1 MRIQLRSGDFPEG
14 GCPERETMQKEENN
28 VKQHFHSFRRW
39 MAAAVAALGVVLL
52 LSGCTRREE
61 LAVQLDEG
69 AAESLEVPE
78 AEQSAGDAKAA
89 AAEDG
94 EEQPEVSQE
103 QEMLSDETLYIHV
116 CGAVCRPGVY
126 EMKQGDRVYEAVQKA
141 GGFTEDAD
149 EDYVNQA
156 QKLTDGAK
164 LVIPTKEESSR
175 LAGEQEIAAGLVGEE
190 IGEAAGT
197 DGDGRININT
207 ASESELCQIP
217 GVGAT
222 RAAAIISYRE
232 KSGSFRKIEDIMNVS
247 GIKEG
252 TFEKIKDSIRV
263 E

>member
-1 MRIQLRSGDFPEG
+1 
-14 GCPERETMQKEENN
+14 MQKKGYD
-28 VKQHFHSFRRW
+28 VKQHFCSFCGW
-39 MAAAVAALGVVLL
+39 KAAAAALGIVLL
-52 LSGCTRREE
+52 LCGCTRREE
-61 LAVQLDEG
+61 LAVQLNEG
-69 AAESLEVPE
+69 TAESAEVQETVLPAGS
-78 AEQSAGDAKAA
+78 AETAE
-89 AAEDG
+89 AEDG
-94 EEQPEVSQE
+94 GEPPEVSQE

-126 EMKQGDRVYEAVQKA
+126 EMEPGDRVYEAVRKA
-141 GGFTEDAD
+141 GGFTEEAD

-156 QKLTDGAK
+156 QKLMDGAK

-175 LAGEQEIAAGLVGEE
+175 LAGEQEISAGLVGDVP
-190 IGEAAGT
+190 GEAAET
-197 DGDGRININT
+197 VGDGRININT

-232 KSGSFRKIEDIMNVS
+232 KSGAFRKIEDIMNVS

>member
-1 MRIQLRSGDFPEG
+1 
-14 GCPERETMQKEENN
+14 MQKEENK
-28 VKQHFHSFRRW
+28 VKQYPSSFLRG
-39 MAAAVAALGVVLL
+39 MAAAAALGVVLL
-52 LSGCTRREE
+52 LGGCTRREE
-61 LAVQLDEG
+61 LVVQLDG
-69 AAESLEVPE
+69 AAAESLEVSE
-78 AEQSAGDAKAA
+78 TESSAGNTEVA

-94 EEQPEVSQE
+94 EGQPEVSQE
-103 QEMLSDETLYIHV
+103 PETISDETLYIHV

-126 EMKQGDRVYEAVQKA
+126 EMKPGERVYEAVQKA
-141 GGFTEDAD
+141 GGFTEEAD

-175 LAGEQEIAAGLVGEE
+175 LAGEQEISAGLVGAEK
-190 IGEAAGT
+190 GEAAENA
-197 DGDGRININT
+197 GDGRININT

-217 GVGAT
+217 GVGET

-232 KSGSFRKIEDIMNVS
+232 KNGAFRKIEDIMNVS

>member
-1 MRIQLRSGDFPEG
+1 MRVQLRSGDFLEG
-14 GCPERETMQKEENN
+14 GCPERETMQKKEND
-28 VKQHFHSFRRW
+28 VKQHFCSLCGW
-39 MAAAVAALGVVLL
+39 KAAAAALGIVLL
-52 LSGCTRREE
+52 LCGCTRREE
-61 LAVQLDEG
+61 LAVQLNEG
-69 AAESLEVPE
+69 KADSEEV
-78 AEQSAGDAKAA
+78 QVTVLSAGSAETAE
-89 AAEDG
+89 AEDG
-94 EEQPEVSQE
+94 GEQPEVSQE

-126 EMKQGDRVYEAVQKA
+126 EMKPGDRVYEAVRKA
-141 GGFTEDAD
+141 GGFTEEAD

-175 LAGEQEIAAGLVGEE
+175 LAGEQEISAGLVGDVP
-190 IGEAAGT
+190 GGAAET
-197 DGDGRININT
+197 AGDGRININT

-232 KSGSFRKIEDIMNVS
+232 KSGAFRKIEDIMNVS